1 MVKVIAVPRDPA
13 GASLPEYISGTD
25 LLSRQVLDAAMIASY
40 EASLAVYDSKVAE
53 KPG

>member
-1 MVKVIAVPRDPA
+1 MVKVIAVPRDP
-13 GASLPEYISGTD
+13 GASLPEYIRGTD
-25 LLSRQVLDAAMIASY
+25 LLSRQVFDAAMIASY